1 MLCKI
6 KKFNKIHS
14 KSFPSFWKFIR
25 GDEKDVFRIFGGAC
39 CQTKLAWAYVSKFQ
53 YWWKQNSVQ
62 KVKCPYLIILACG
75 WFTWIFIY
83 KSIFVDVLRVG
94 TNMATWINEH
104 GLDTVTAL
112 KTDWAGGQCSA
123 GVVTVLVQ
131 MSTNVG
137 PSLAALA

>member
-1 MLCKI
+1 MKT
-6 KKFNKIHS
+6 KFRSKGKMSISHHLGMQMIHLNLLNYIS
-14 KSFPSFWKFIR
+14 
-25 GDEKDVFRIFGGAC
+25 
-39 CQTKLAWAYVSKFQ
+39 
-53 YWWKQNSVQ
+53 
-62 KVKCPYLIILACG
+62 II
-75 WFTWIFIY
+75 
-83 KSIFVDVLRVG
+83 VDILRVG
-94 TNMATWINEH
+94 TNKATWINEH